1 MRWKHCQPT
10 MYAGRLTCNK
20 DLKDFKDLKDPKDP
34 KDPKDLKDLNDDR
47 EFKF

>member
-20 DLKDFKDLKDPKDP
+20 DFKDLKDPKDL
-34 KDPKDLKDLNDDR
+34 KDLKDLNDDR